1 MKTFPL
7 EVCAHCTDG
16 TNLFSCSPPPQPHL
30 HSYKEAFEEMESAS
44 PSSLTS
50 GGGEISPPTPAFP
63 VSPQTPYSDSRKC
76 RGSGR
81 RKGSVGGFRQTRN
94 LPRLRQLRAPDTHC
108 HDNRSLLFSLLLL
121 LLLLLSPSHPTI
133 CIPLLAPS
141 CWLFP
146 ILRSPGCF
154 CRRDEER
161 GRVREMAPSHA
172 CTSPS
177 FLPAWHKSY
186 RAIRGQQRM

>member
-1 MKTFPL
+1 MYRWDQPFL
-7 EVCAHCTDG
+7 
-16 TNLFSCSPPPQPHL
+16 LLSPQPHL

-44 PSSLTS
+44 PSSPTS

-76 RGSGR
+76 CGSGR
-81 RKGSVGGFRQTRN
+81 WKGSVGGFHQTRN
-94 LPRLRQLRAPDTHC
+94 LPRVRQLRAPDTHC
-108 HDNRSLLFSLLLL
+108 HDNRSLLFSF

-133 CIPLLAPS
+133 CISLLELS

-146 ILRSPGCF
+146 ILHSLGCF
-154 CRRDEER
+154 WDEER
-161 GRVREMAPSHA
+161 SRVREMAPSHS

-186 RAIRGQQRM
+186 RAIRGQQGM